1 MKYLISADTN
11 LIRQENAAEWG
22 VEKVLVLGSNITPAL
37 SNLPQDSN
45 PITIYIPTVFDYT
58 NSLSYDG
65 VYLALRIL
73 MYYIRIGR
81 TDIDIILMGNE
92 SELNFLLHFE
102 YPNILKI
109 PGMHYIRFNRE
120 IVKSYQLKERSQLQP
135 DAYRSYLT
143 NLGLTKPSSFKSTH
157 SLTNEW
163 CLSKWSSFM
172 GFNEDTS
179 VLDSHPY
186 FDFLITIEKLNHV
199 RNSTASNDLKDKI
212 SKLPNAR
219 ILLIDDKTGWYSFF
233 QEMLSSSPNIEL
245 HCIGEN
251 FNKLE
256 YTDIER
262 TVDDAI
268 KDFNPHVIILD
279 FRLMEDKD
287 AESDFNNISGGL
299 LLKKLK
305 GKFNTPGISYGSQI
319 LMFTATSRIEN
330 ILRLKQLNAD
340 GFILKEKPDQY
351 SSKEITKNLISKMV
365 RDISD
370 ATSRAQFLMPINSK
384 LTTLEQIVSIPA
396 NIDIEDIKEQ
406 IKTVSDSVRLITQN
420 NKLNEGVL
428 KLSFLNLFAIL
439 ESVKDNKREDLF
451 PYINAKASEFG
462 LSSDTFLLWED
473 ICIIRNC
480 IAHGDSVIG
489 KGSLR
494 NKAISADLLLEWIPN
509 LLTFITEFIKLY
521 LQNKAWS

>member
-22 VEKVLVLGSNITPAL
+22 VEKVLVLGSDISFDL
-37 SNLPQDSN
+37 STLPRESN
-45 PITIYIPTVFDYT
+45 PMTIYIPTVFDYT

-81 TDIDIILMGNE
+81 TDIDIVLMGNE

-120 IVKSYQLKERSQLQP
+120 IVKSYQLKERQRLQP
-135 DAYRSYLT
+135 DAYRSYLP

-163 CLSKWSSFM
+163 CLFKWSSFM

-186 FDFLITIEKLNHV
+186 FDFIITIEKLNHV

-219 ILLIDDKTGWYSFF
+219 ILLIDDKTGWHSFF
-233 QEMLSSSPNIEL
+233 QEMLRLSPNIEL

-262 TVDDAI
+262 TVDAAI

-287 AESDFNNISGGL
+287 AESDFNKISGGL

-305 GKFNTPGISYGSQI
+305 GKFNKPGICYGSQI

-340 GFILKEKPDQY
+340 GFILKEQPEQY
-351 SSKEITKNLISKMV
+351 ASKEITEKLIRNMV
-365 RDISD
+365 SDISD
-370 ATSRAQFLMPINSK
+370 AISRAQFLMPINSK
-384 LTTLEQIVSIPA
+384 LTTLEQIVSPPA
-396 NIDIEDIKEQ
+396 NIDIKDIKEQ
-406 IKTVSDSVRLITQN
+406 IKTVSESVRLITQN
-420 NKLNEGVL
+420 NDLGEDIL
-428 KLSFLNLFAIL
+428 KLCYLNLFSIL
-439 ESVKDNKREDLF
+439 ERLKPSSVRTIDKYVQDNA
-451 PYINAKASEFG
+451 PN
-462 LSSDTFLLWED
+462 D
-473 ICIIRNC
+473 ITRGYWNNIDNLRNSL
-480 IAHGDSVIG
+480 AHGDNKVWIG
-489 KGSLR
+489 RR
-494 NKAISADLLLEWIPN
+494 NCNISIDIIKEWTLLLCDFVNNFLNHKISSN
-509 LLTFITEFIKLY
+509 C
-521 LQNKAWS
+521 